1 MQEDIWKIVGI
12 LVVGLLLG
20 TATGYVLGC
29 LVLFCLF
36 VIVWQIYR
44 LNSLSK
50 WVDQP
55 AIKSVP
61 DADGQI
67 YTILRKLAKRDK
79 KNKLRQRQLTS
90 FLSQVRKAI
99 GALPDAIVLIDE
111 SGKID
116 WANKNAFTLLGIRW
130 PADNGLRLTD
140 LVRYPELEGL
150 LKAQEQTHE
159 ETQETTTQGLEVAS
173 TIKRDVVLNLKCLA
187 YTGQLRMVIVRDVTR
202 LVRTNQMQRDFVANV
217 SHELKT
223 PLTVLRGYI
232 EILSDHKELPKG
244 FAKPLAQMNVQS
256 TRMELIVSDLL
267 FLAKLESTQ
276 HSSEDEPVDMSQVVQ
291 AAVDNVQPLIAD
303 KQHTLNV
310 DLDPTVHVLGS
321 ATELHSAISNL
332 LTNAIHYT
340 PSKGIITISW
350 KSHDDGAR
358 LRVKDNGDGIED
370 HHLERLTE
378 RFYRVDSNRSRE
390 GGGTGLGLAIVKHVL
405 HRHNAE
411 LHIKSRVSEGSEF
424 ICEFPAA
431 QTLHGSVENTQKISN
446 DTAQV
451 TRIY

>member
-20 TATGYVLGC
+20 AATGYVLVC

-44 LNSLSK
+44 LDSLSK
-50 WVDQP
+50 WVDRP
-55 AIKSVP
+55 TIKSVP

-111 SGKID
+111 SGKIE
-116 WANKNAFTLLGIRW
+116 WANNNALSLLGIRW
-130 PADNGLRLTD
+130 PADNGLRLVD
-140 LVRYPELEGL
+140 LVRYPELEVL
-150 LKAQEQTHE
+150 LEPQDKAHQ
-159 ETQETTTQGLEVAS
+159 ETQDATAQGLEVAS
-173 TIKRDVVLNLKCLA
+173 LIKRDVVLNLKCLA
-187 YTGQLRMVIVRDVTR
+187 YTEHLRMVIVRDVTR

-223 PLTVLRGYI
+223 PLTVLRGYL
-232 EILSDHKELPKG
+232 EILSGHKELPKG
-244 FAKPLAQMNVQS
+244 FAKPLAQMNAQS

-276 HSSEDEPVDMSQVVQ
+276 HSGEDDPVDMSQLVN
-291 AAVDNVQPLIAD
+291 AVLDNVQPLVAD
-303 KQHTLNV
+303 KKHTLIV
-310 DLDPTVHVLGS
+310 DLDSTVQVIGS

-340 PSKGIITISW
+340 PSKGSIAISW
-350 KSHDDGAR
+350 KSHGDGAR
-358 LRVKDNGDGIED
+358 LIVKDNGDGIED

-405 HRHNAE
+405 QRHNAE
-411 LHIKSRVSEGSEF
+411 LRIKSRVSEGSTF
-424 ICEFPAA
+424 ICEFPAPKI
-431 QTLHGSVENTQKISN
+431 LSSSRENTQQAID
-446 DTAQV
+446 DTA
-451 TRIY
+451 

>member
-1 MQEDIWKIVGI
+1 MQEDIWKIIGI

-20 TATGYVLGC
+20 AATGYVLGC

-50 WVDQP
+50 WVDRP

-111 SGKID
+111 SGKIE
-116 WANKNAFTLLGIRW
+116 WANNNASTLLGIRW

-140 LVRYPELEGL
+140 LVRYPELDAL
-150 LKAQEQTHE
+150 LEA
-159 ETQETTTQGLEVAS
+159 QETTTQGLEVAS
-173 TIKRDVVLNLKCLA
+173 MIKRDVVLNLKCLA
-187 YTGQLRMVIVRDVTR
+187 YTEQLRMVIVRDVTR

-244 FAKPLAQMNVQS
+244 FAKPLAQMNAQS

-276 HSSEDEPVDMSQVVQ
+276 YSSEDDPVDISQLVQ
-291 AAVDNVQPLIAD
+291 AAVDNVQPLIVD

-310 DLDPTVHVLGS
+310 DLDPTLHVLGS

-340 PSKGIITISW
+340 PTKGIITISW
-350 KSHDDGAR
+350 KNHDDVAR
-358 LRVKDNGDGIED
+358 LSVKDNGDGIED
-370 HHLERLTE
+370 HHLERLTQ

-405 HRHNAE
+405 QRHNAE
-411 LHIKSRVSEGSEF
+411 LRIKSRVSEGSEF

-431 QTLHGSVENTQKISN
+431 QTLKGSLETTQKIVT